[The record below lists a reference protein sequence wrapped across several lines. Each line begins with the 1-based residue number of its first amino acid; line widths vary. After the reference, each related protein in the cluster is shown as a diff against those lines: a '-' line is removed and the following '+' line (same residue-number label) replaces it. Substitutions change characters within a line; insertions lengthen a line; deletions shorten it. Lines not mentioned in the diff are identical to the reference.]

1 MLVKVYHDHFASL
14 FFGGLESGGNTSFTH
29 NSFSIAKLL
38 TDCIFRILM
47 PEFHSMRVDSDNYFR
62 KTVKDSPRRALTS
75 TRIDVS
81 VLTSTSVQMRF
92 SSVFL
97 KQESIAT

>member
-1 MLVKVYHDHFASL
+1 MLV
-14 FFGGLESGGNTSFTH
+14 N
-29 NSFSIAKLL
+29 
-38 TDCIFRILM
+38 
-47 PEFHSMRVDSDNYFR
+47 DNYFR

-75 TRIDVS
+75 TRIDAS
-81 VLTSTSVQMRF
+81 VLTSTLVQMRF